1 MEQINFNKQEIES
14 IFEKA
19 EKVLLDKK
27 NITNIL
33 YSNNSTDSFD
43 NNNQDLLNTLKKCSI
58 VYCLWVG
65 KSKNKLKPIYVGHAS
80 QKIARQR
87 IRNHLGKKNIKTG
100 AKLDNVKLELE
111 KENYIGISMLK
122 IHPDYMRKSLEEWI
136 IDKHSGI
143 LEWNQVGKRKS

>member
-14 IFEKA
+14 IFEQA
-19 EKVLLDKK
+19 EKVLLDKN
-27 NITNIL
+27 NITNIV

-43 NNNQDLLNTLKKCSI
+43 NNNQPLLNGLKKCSI

-65 KSKNKLKPIYVGHAS
+65 KSKTKLKPIYVGHAS
-80 QKIARQR
+80 HKIARQR

-100 AKLDNVKLELE
+100 AKLDNVKSELE

-136 IDKHSGI
+136 IDKHSEI